1 MSKVWMITGA
11 SRGLG
16 LEIAKAALAAG
27 DQVIAGARDA
37 AKITSALGTQEH
49 LLAVALDVTVPA
61 QSTAAVAAG
70 IERFGHID
78 VLVNNAGYGH
88 FGPFEQAS
96 ADDIEAQ
103 YSVNVFGAMHVT
115 RAVLPG
121 MRQQKSGR
129 IFNISSVAGLKG
141 GPMASLYCSSKFA
154 LEGWSESLA
163 GELQPLGIQVTAV
176 EPGFFRTD
184 FLEPTSVRYTDAAL
198 PEYAPGLEQM
208 QAWLNGKSLQQEGD
222 PAKLAKVL
230 VDVASK
236 PEQPLHL
243 LMGSDAIAWMEDR
256 LQRDAKNVEEWRTV
270 SASTDFPM

>member
-27 DQVIAGARDA
+27 DQVIAAARDA
-37 AKITSALGTQEH
+37 AKVTAALGEQER
-49 LLAVALDVTVPA
+49 LLAVALDVTEPA

-70 IERFGHID
+70 IARFGHID

-103 YSVNVFGAMHVT
+103 YRVNVFGAMHVT

-198 PEYAPGLEQM
+198 PEYGPGLEQM
-208 QAWLNGKSLQQEGD
+208 QAWLNGKSLKQEGD
-222 PAKLAKVL
+222 PAKLASVL
-230 VDVASK
+230 VDVAGRAH
-236 PEQPLHL
+236 QPMHL

-256 LQRDAKNVEEWRTV
+256 LQRDAKNVEEWRSV
-270 SASTDFPM
+270 SASTDFPQ

>member
-37 AKITSALGTQEH
+37 AKIASALGTQEH
-49 LLAVALDVTVPA
+49 LLGVALDVTAPA
-61 QSTAAVAAG
+61 QATAAVAAG
-70 IERFGHID
+70 IERFGRID
-78 VLVNNAGYGH
+78 LLVNNAGYGH

-96 ADDIEAQ
+96 ADDVEAQ
-103 YSVNVFGAMHVT
+103 YRVNVFGAMHVT

-121 MRQQKSGR
+121 MREQKSGR
-129 IFNISSVAGLKG
+129 IFNISSIAGLKG

-176 EPGFFRTD
+176 EPGFFRTE
-184 FLEPTSVRYTDAAL
+184 FLEPGSVRYTADEL
-198 PEYAPGLEQM
+198 PEYGPGLEQM

-230 VDVASK
+230 VDLAGRA
-236 PEQPLHL
+236 EQPLHL

-256 LQRDAKNVEEWRTV
+256 LQRDAKNVEEWRSV
-270 SASTDFPM
+270 SVSTDFPQ